1 MWTRGA
7 VAIAAVS
14 LAGCGTAPAD
24 QKLDASETGGDK
36 AAVATKA
43 SGKPANF
50 TLGFWRPGSGEC
62 KELVDVEITHWEVK
76 NYPAGREPQVTEV
89 KFSDN
94 DGVKQNII
102 VDGREVLHVRKIDDN
117 HIELTGDRAENCV
130 LVRQ

>member
-1 MWTRGA
+1 MWKRGA
-7 VAIAAVS
+7 VAFVAVS

-24 QKLDASETGGDK
+24 QKLEANETGESKTGV
-36 AAVATKA
+36 AVKA

-50 TLGFWRPGSGEC
+50 ALGSWRPSGGQC

-76 NYPAGREPQVTEV
+76 NYIAGREPQVTEV

-94 DGVKQNII
+94 DGVTQNI
-102 VDGREVLHVRKIDDN
+102 VVAGREVLHVRKIDEN
-117 HIELTGDRAENCV
+117 HIELAGDRAENCV